1 MQTRNIAYGSII
13 GLILSALLA
22 PALWAQQAIPTVSPA
37 RWGKLT
43 SQSHFISALE
53 VGNGAVVP
61 SGSRKGVTVK
71 GATNIMASG
80 VKIAVKQDQFNGVYV
95 HGKNSSYTLKNSTI
109 TLTGRGTNDFDAVAA
124 GALVSQAGTLILR
137 NVTITTNG
145 ATSDAVT
152 ATEGSTLKVY
162 HSTLIANGG
171 SLPSGYVR
179 HVGLDM
185 MEPPIFL
192 SITGTARASLTMNNS
207 SSYFYDSTIIS
218 QGWGALSTDNANG
231 HVYLEAN
238 NCDVRTIKSGYGAYA
253 DTNAEVVLNN
263 SRVTVASYVG
273 IISRNGKMRLNALTA
288 QSDYYGVL
296 IHTVAGRVDEAAQLQ
311 IIGGSLSSPDAT
323 VLVRS
328 ANADI
333 VFDHA
338 KLLPANGDLILS
350 VVNDDFFATKM
361 NGKKVHGIVATLKDE
376 NLTGNLVH
384 LDAEHPMAANL
395 VHSTLKGV
403 IKDVNLSLDGQSK
416 WIATADSK
424 VTLVGKIAVTSIDAP
439 AGITITAR
447 AGQGCLLHGRYKL
460 AGGGVLNV
468 I

>member
-1 MQTRNIAYGSII
+1 
-13 GLILSALLA
+13 
-22 PALWAQQAIPTVSPA
+22 
-37 RWGKLT
+37 
-43 SQSHFISALE
+43 
-53 VGNGAVVP
+53 
-61 SGSRKGVTVK
+61 
-71 GATNIMASG
+71 MADG
-80 VKIAVKQDQFNGVYV
+80 VKIAVRQDRFNGVYV

-137 NVTITTNG
+137 NVTIVTNG
-145 ATSDAVT
+145 ATSDDVT

-171 SLPSGYVR
+171 PLPSGYVR

-192 SITGTARASLTMNNS
+192 GISGTARASLTMNNS

-218 QGWGALSTDNANG
+218 RGWGALSTDNANG

-253 DTNAEVVLNN
+253 DTDAVVVLNN
-263 SRVTVASYVG
+263 SRVNVASYVG
-273 IISRNGKMRLNALTA
+273 IVSRNGNMKLNNLTA
-288 QSDYYGVL
+288 RSDYYGVL
-296 IHTVAGRVDEAAQLQ
+296 IHTVTGKAGDVAQLQ
-311 IIGGSLSSPDAT
+311 IVGGSISSPDAT

-350 VVNDDFFATKM
+350 VVNDDPFATKM

-384 LDAEHPMAANL
+384 LDAEHPMAVNL
-395 VHSTLKGV
+395 VHSTLKGE
-403 IKDVNLSLDGQSK
+403 IKDISLSLDGQSK

-439 AGITITAR
+439 TGVTITAR
-447 AGQGCLLHGRYKL
+447 AGQGCLLRGSYKL
-460 AGGGVLNV
+460 ADGGVLNV